1 MSTVETELLTGFLAE
16 AHGYV
21 SAMQKA
27 LLEYSGAS
35 DQARLEDILRQA
47 TILGGAAEMLELD
60 AVGPLARSIAE
71 ALEPLVETGTTLSET
86 DRQKLAATLSQIE
99 EHVESPLEPAPSGD
113 ESSGS
118 RMSLPDLPP
127 ELLDIFVLE
136 AKEHSQAIEH
146 GLEHLRNRPGD
157 LNLMSEI
164 RRAMHTL
171 KGAAASVGF
180 AQMARLAHLM
190 EEVLEQ
196 TLEGDGGQ
204 LSRQALELLFDSAG
218 VLDNLLNPTQSGPAS
233 ESFETVDQRYID
245 LLGTAYPPLEAVST
259 PEAANDD
266 TVLQQTTHVEEML
279 RLSLTS
285 MDLLIN
291 RVGEIIINRSGLD
304 RQLDVLRDLLVEMEH
319 SARRLRRVAQ
329 EIDAQIEITLPDVAR
344 NTAKDDAAFDP
355 LELDRYSSLYQL
367 TRELEEISADTDN
380 INTQLRFL
388 AGDLDASLT
397 RERRLTGELQDELL
411 ATRLVPFYELETRL
425 RRIVHRAARDLNKE
439 VDLILTG
446 FDTKVDKTILDTLAD
461 PLMHLLRNAVDH
473 GIEPPAARRTANKA
487 AKGRVALTVVRE
499 HGRIVVTLSDDGAG
513 IDLAHVHR
521 RAVGLG
527 MMAPSDRPSE
537 QQLLDLL
544 FQEGFSLSETVTQTS
559 GRGVGLDIVR
569 RAVHRAQGTVRIGNV
584 PGHGVTFT
592 ISVPVTLAITEA
604 LFIQSCKTEFAV
616 PLEQIAVVMRL
627 ETDLVDTVVR
637 DGILRYEGRTLAVY
651 DLAEFVQGPN
661 GDKET
666 SRYGLVTE
674 RNDQDVVV
682 LVDGMAGIHE
692 AVVKPLGSHLR
703 RVPGIVGATITGD
716 GSVTLI
722 LDLIEI
728 VGLRQTS
735 VPQTVQTA
743 DISNLPPTPRLAAAP
758 HVLVVDDSVSVR
770 RVVSSFLERMGWQ
783 TTEARDGIDALDKL
797 AAERPDVALIDIEMP
812 RMNGYELL
820 ARIKADPSLSSLPV
834 VFLTSRSAAKHRE
847 RAALLGVDGYLVKP
861 YNEND
866 LLNELTRVTQRSRGA
881 V

>member
-16 AHGYV
+16 ARGYV

-27 LLEYSGAS
+27 LLDYDGAS
-35 DQARLEDILRQA
+35 DQAQLDDILRQA
-47 TILGGAAEMLELD
+47 TILGGAAEMLELA
-60 AVGPLARSIAE
+60 AVAPLAQSIAQ
-71 ALEPLVETGTTLSET
+71 ALEPLVETGTALSEK
-86 DRQKLAATLSQIE
+86 DRQKLTATLSQIE
-99 EHVESPLEPAPSGD
+99 EHLVAPLEPVPPGD
-113 ESSGS
+113 ESSDNGIP
-118 RMSLPDLPP
+118 LPDLPP

-136 AKEHSQAIEH
+136 AKEHSQAIEQ
-146 GLEHLRNRPGD
+146 GLEHLRSRPGD

-196 TLEGDGGQ
+196 TLEGDGDR
-204 LSRQALELLFDSAG
+204 LSRQALELLFDSAD
-218 VLDNLLNPTQSGPAS
+218 VLDNLLNPTQSGLAS
-233 ESFETVDQRYID
+233 ESFEAVDQRYID
-245 LLGTAYPPLEAVST
+245 LLGAAYPPSEVPST
-259 PEAANDD
+259 LDAASDD
-266 TVLQQTTHVEEML
+266 TVLQQTAHVEEML
-279 RLSLTS
+279 RLSLAS

-304 RQLDVLRDLLVEMEH
+304 RQLGVLRDLLVEMEH
-319 SARRLRRVAQ
+319 SARRLRHVAQ

-344 NTAKDDAAFDP
+344 NTTKDDAAFDP

-388 AGDLDASLT
+388 SGDLDAGLT

-425 RRIVHRAARDLNKE
+425 RRIVHRTARDLDKE

-473 GIEPPAARRTANKA
+473 GIEPPAARQAANKA
-487 AKGRVALTVVRE
+487 AKGMVTLTVVRE
-499 HGRIVVTLSDDGAG
+499 HGRIVVALSDDGAG
-513 IDLAHVHR
+513 IDLAQVHR

-527 MMAPSDRPSE
+527 MVAPSDRPSE

-569 RAVHRAQGTVRIGNV
+569 RAVHRAQGTVRIGNM
-584 PGHGVTFT
+584 PGRGVTFT

-604 LFIQSCKTEFAV
+604 LFVQSCKTGFAV

-627 ETDLVDTVVR
+627 ETDLVDAVVR
-637 DGILRYEGRTLAVY
+637 DGVLRYEGRTLAVY
-651 DLAEFVQGPN
+651 DLAEFVQGPH

-666 SRYGLVTE
+666 PRYGLITE

-692 AVVKPLGSHLR
+692 AVVKSLGSHLR

-728 VGLRQTS
+728 VGLRQAS
-735 VPQTVQTA
+735 ASQTA
-743 DISNLPPTPRLAAAP
+743 QMADVSTLPPAPRLTTAP

-770 RVVSSFLERMGWQ
+770 RVVSTFLERMGWQ

-834 VFLTSRSAAKHRE
+834 VFLTSRSAAKHRD

-861 YNEND
+861 YNENE
-866 LLNELTRVTQRSRGA
+866 LLNELTRVTRRVKGS